1 MNKTRNLVEMGE
13 FYSSTVLTES
23 KKNGQ
28 SKFPGKDTFTKPGKT
43 VDAETVKTGKAFNDA
58 GPARNNKEALVKA
71 QEPVTVKD
79 KETFTGVEKF
89 SQVSGKKLKENI
101 NTFMNKS
108 IFDRLYEDV
117 MSDNI
122 NSPADLEQAD
132 AEALELPGTEVEEGE
147 VTITLDRELAKKL
160 HDVLMTV
167 LGSEEEAPETE
178 EEGAPEEGEISDE
191 AAEEEVE
198 EDEEEDVQA
207 EATELTELPASKG
220 HSLTGKSNK
229 VHGTATSL
237 VSKGEGEGKVK
248 GEIDAKGSDLS
259 DSKGHSLTSKNN
271 KVTSKT
277 SKVGS
282 YLAGLK

>member
-13 FYSSTVLTES
+13 FYASTILTEA
-23 KKNGQ
+23 KTN
-28 SKFPGKDTFTKPGKT
+28 FPPKDTFKLSTDKKIKP
-43 VDAETVKTGKAFNDA
+43 AEANKKAFASSPSGPAEADNVKTDIIDA
-58 GPARNNKEALVKA
+58 KNSKTKKDNFY
-71 QEPVTVKD
+71 EP
-79 KETFTGVEKF
+79 EKF
-89 SQVSGKKLKENI
+89 SQENGKIQKENI

-122 NSPADLEQAD
+122 NSPADIEQAD

-147 VTITLDRELAKKL
+147 VTITLDRELAQKL
-160 HDVLMTV
+160 HDVLMSV
-167 LGSEEEAPETE
+167 LGSEEEVPETE

-198 EDEEEDVQA
+198 EEDEESDVQA
-207 EATELTELPASKG
+207 EATELTALPDSKG
-220 HSLTGKSNK
+220 KTLQSKANK
-229 VHGTATSL
+229 VHGAATSL
-237 VSKGEGEGKVK
+237 VSKGHGEGKIK
-248 GEIDAKGSDLS
+248 DENDAEGTVLP
-259 DSKGHSLTSKNN
+259 DSKGKTLQSKSN
-271 KVTSKT
+271 KVNSKT